1 MIDPTAMRDATLIEQ
16 HYRTAW
22 SLERVSSH
30 RLDHRPTADLP
41 PEFHVVIGARSRSM
55 LAYATVGMSVPSD
68 AERLELHLL
77 TAVRAEPQLELVELL
92 TVVAHYHRTGAR
104 LGVGHTVN
112 FGQPWLPGSRCA
124 YGLVSLP
131 YFDGP
136 ALEWLDSPPVRC
148 LWLLPITTTELA
160 FKKQHGLEALEQR
173 FEAAGFNALDPTR
186 APVV

>member
-30 RLDHRPTADLP
+30 RWNRGPTAALP
-41 PEFHVVIGARSRSM
+41 PEFYVVIGARSRSM
-55 LAYATVGMSVPSD
+55 LAYATIGMSVPSD

-77 TAVRAEPQLELVELL
+77 TPVRAEPQLELVELL

-112 FGQPWLPGSRCA
+112 FGQPWLPGSRCTH
-124 YGLVSLP
+124 GLVSLP
-131 YFDGP
+131 YVDGP
-136 ALEWLDSPPVRC
+136 ALEWLDVPPVQC
-148 LWLLPITTTELA
+148 LWLLPITTTELD
-160 FKKQHGLEALEQR
+160 FKKRHGLDALEQR
-173 FEAAGFNALDPTR
+173 FEAAGLDALDPTR
-186 APVV
+186 ASVV